1 MYPSTKMLYF
11 ICFINK
17 VNILNIIFRK
27 TNNQV
32 NEWMNEF
39 IHFYSVNNVITVIT
53 KKVTDFE
60 DQFLSILKYNAIQ

>member
-1 MYPSTKMLYF
+1 M
-11 ICFINK
+11 
-17 VNILNIIFRK
+17 
-27 TNNQV
+27 
-32 NEWMNEF
+32 NEW